1 MSTLIKYK
9 NYYGVEVTSQQ
20 SNQLNNYSELT
31 IIDNRLK
38 KEKHFYEN
46 ELEFIKI
53 FIYPDEDVNSILN
66 SLTELDTEY
75 SIAKDLE
82 EVNGYIIWKH
92 FHYKNGVLNP
102 DYRTDVQDSQG
113 RVIARRSYNGN
124 GTIKEKGFK
133 KYYIGGNV
141 LYDDDGEVDIGYADD
156 DLILFDFSGDNIK
169 IEMVL
174 AYGDDG
180 TYDSVSDFLDVW
192 QTLLPFMTP
201 GKLTYLS
208 NLEPLIPNVDLY
220 S

>member
-102 DYRTDVQDSQG
+102 D
-113 RVIARRSYNGN
+113 
-124 GTIKEKGFK
+124 
-133 KYYIGGNV
+133 
-141 LYDDDGEVDIGYADD
+141 
-156 DLILFDFSGDNIK
+156 
-169 IEMVL
+169 
-174 AYGDDG
+174 
-180 TYDSVSDFLDVW
+180 
-192 QTLLPFMTP
+192 
-201 GKLTYLS
+201 
-208 NLEPLIPNVDLY
+208 
-220 S
+220 